1 LLGNAV
7 KQVGDSLHEEEK
19 TMADEKTTEVVV
31 RDRSDIGIALA
42 FFGLGALVG
51 ATAALLLATQSGAET
66 RDDVKRGFGELR
78 ERVAS
83 LANQVGET
91 FERVRAKIEERRHHA
106 AAPANDT
113 KTEAPDTTTT

>member
-1 LLGNAV
+1 
-7 KQVGDSLHEEEK
+7 
-19 TMADEKTTEVVV
+19 MADEKTTEVVV

-51 ATAALLLATQSGAET
+51 ATTALLLATQSGAET
-66 RDDVKRGFGELR
+66 REDIKRMSSEMR
-78 ERVAS
+78 ERISS
-83 LANQVGET
+83 LASQVGET

-113 KTEAPDTTTT
+113 KTETTDTTTG